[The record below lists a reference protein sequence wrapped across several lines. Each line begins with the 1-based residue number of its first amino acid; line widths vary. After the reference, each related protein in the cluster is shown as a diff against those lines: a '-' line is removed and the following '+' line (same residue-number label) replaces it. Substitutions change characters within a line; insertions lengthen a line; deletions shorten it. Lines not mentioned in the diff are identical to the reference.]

1 MKKKLTLLVDEQ
13 VTEQAKRFA
22 HQQGISVSELVEVYL
37 AQVSG
42 TSQRWSP
49 PTNSVTAS
57 LLGVAKA
64 DPQDDGDYKVQKER
78 AIREKYG

>member
-13 VTEQAKRFA
+13 VTERAKQYA
-22 HQQGISVSELVEVYL
+22 HQQGTSVSDLVEVYL

-42 TSQRWSP
+42 NVQNWEPASG
-49 PTNSVTAS
+49 SVTAS
-57 LLGVAKA
+57 LLGIAREA
-64 DPQDDGDYKVQKER
+64 DHSASDYKEQKEK